1 MAEDEGVFQFQL
13 DSEVSVYDEEALL
26 GWIVEQV
33 SKIPTKYDCVKGWRD
48 PLVNADRKQQHL
60 TSSPR

>member
-33 SKIPTKYDCVKGWRD
+33 SKCER
-48 PLVNADRKQQHL
+48 
-60 TSSPR
+60 